1 MASWGLFG
9 LLVARFA
16 AIGSPEMPVAEEEV
30 AVENAD
36 DVIRLIEALAFWN
49 AFASGGS
56 GDGEQR
62 RVDLSRP
69 VFFLAHTPQYIY
81 TYVEISPTWSNKHN
95 PPYRGVYEDVQQV
108 VSVTVTNY
116 CCAENRDSKVML
128 PTDFS

>member
-1 MASWGLFG
+1 M
-9 LLVARFA
+9 
-16 AIGSPEMPVAEEEV
+16 GS
-30 AVENAD
+30 
-36 DVIRLIEALAFWN
+36 
-49 AFASGGS
+49 
-56 GDGEQR
+56 R

-128 PTDFS
+128 PTDFSEVQLERLTTCDMTQARALMSASLSLITSTIARGVPAVLSPQTKR